1 MFKNTLNMSNLIG
14 GAELILNPDG
24 SIYHLHLRAED
35 VADTVIVVGDVG
47 RVKRISKHFDTLE
60 VERQNRDFLTHTG
73 RYRGRR
79 ITVLSTGIGADNI
92 DIVVNELDAVV
103 NIDLLH
109 RTPKA
114 EKKTLQIIRLGTSG
128 GLQAGIPVD
137 AFVVSEWGLGFDSL
151 IHFYEAGKRVEDLPM
166 SEAFIRYMRWPESL
180 SRPYFVKGS
189 ETLMR
194 LIGKDLYHGI
204 TATAPGFYGPQ
215 GRSLRLSPFD
225 TAFIDKLTEFEYQ
238 GKRIVNFEMETS
250 ALFGLSRM
258 LGHQAISVC
267 VAVANRPKNEFSKDY
282 QAAVDKLINLLL
294 ERLTA

>member
-1 MFKNTLNMSNLIG
+1 MLNPIG

-47 RVKRISKHFDTLE
+47 RVRNISKHFEKLDT
-60 VERQNRDFLTHTG
+60 ERQNRDFLTHTG
-73 RYRGRR
+73 WYKGKR

-92 DIVVNELDAVV
+92 DIVINELDAVV
-103 NIDLLH
+103 NIDLLQ

-114 EKKTLQIIRLGTSG
+114 EKRKLHIIRLGTSG

-137 AFVVSEWGLGFDSL
+137 SFVVSGWGLGFDSL
-151 IHFYEAGKRVEDLPM
+151 IHFYEAGKKVEDIPM
-166 SEAFIRYMRWPESL
+166 SEAFIRFMKWPAEL

-189 ETLMR
+189 ELLMQV
-194 LIGKDLYHGI
+194 IGKDLYHGI

-215 GRSLRLSPFD
+215 GRSLRLTPFD
-225 TAFIDKLTEFEYQ
+225 SGFIDKLTEFEYQ
-238 GKRIVNFEMETS
+238 GMRIVNFEMETS
-250 ALFGLSRM
+250 ALYGLSRM
-258 LGHQAISVC
+258 LGHEAISVC

-282 QAAVDKLINLLL
+282 RAAVDKLIILLL
-294 ERLTA
+294 GRLTA